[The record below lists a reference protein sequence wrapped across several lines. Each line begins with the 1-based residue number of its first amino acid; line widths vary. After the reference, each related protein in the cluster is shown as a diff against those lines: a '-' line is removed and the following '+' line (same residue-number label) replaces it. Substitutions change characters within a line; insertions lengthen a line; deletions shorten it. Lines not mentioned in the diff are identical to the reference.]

1 MSAEFCPQC
10 CNWKCRYMTKNFFTE
25 TPFDQLPVLN
35 VDDVT
40 LCQSDA
46 IEFYLAKKFGE
57 TFINIFCAVCIQCM
71 W

>member
-1 MSAEFCPQC
+1 
-10 CNWKCRYMTKNFFTE
+10 MTKNVFTE
-25 TPFDQLPVLN
+25 TPFDQLPVLK

-57 TFINIFCAVCIQCM
+57 AFINIFCAVCNQCM